1 MFWILTKVSF
11 SCLSAQ
17 DTLGCL
23 RAADVNC
30 LQSSNLE
37 ISASGFFGTFV
48 FVPVV
53 DGSFITERP
62 TELLKAG
69 KVNKV
74 CWLHLLLPE
83 IIMTIPWLLICSVVC
98 FRSPIHL
105 KATHLWISV
114 HQLRSKW
121 LTTSRNCFPA
131 LVLKKLMLPP
141 HNMQVWDRI
150 LCKWTLS

>member
-11 SCLSAQ
+11 SRLSAQ

-23 RAADVNC
+23 RAADVNS

-69 KVNKV
+69 KANGV

-83 IIMTIPWLLICSVVC
+83 IIMTILLICSVVC

-121 LTTSRNCFPA
+121 PTTSRNCFPA
-131 LVLKKLMLPP
+131 LILKKLMLPSR
-141 HNMQVWDRI
+141 NMQVWDRT
-150 LCKWTLS
+150 LCRWTLS